1 MRIFTGRPG
10 IFVIFAIGSLLAA
23 PARAVVLDWDSV
35 TWNPGELTNSY
46 DVTGDGVNDITIQM
60 TSQQANV
67 WALDATTGT
76 QTPVVNQTMTGGL
89 VPAQSSLLLA
99 ANLHTN
105 SNAGVQISFT
115 GVPGVFA
122 AQNVSFTLFD
132 IDLTADRDII
142 SNIYGIAP
150 DGTHIAATISNV
162 GSSVILTGSGLTQTL
177 TDLNPVADNSSNGN
191 ATISFGGAVVTDVFF
206 TWGNSAGPP
215 KFQDLGI
222 GDITFT
228 PVPEINPAA
237 MSVASCLVAA
247 GMVVLAHRRAKGR
260 QNSQDESKS

>member
-1 MRIFTGRPG
+1 MRIFPGRLG
-10 IFVIFAIGSLLAA
+10 IIIALAVASLVAA

-46 DVTGDGVNDITIQM
+46 DVTGDAVNDITILM

-67 WALDATTGT
+67 WALDPTTGT
-76 QTPVVNQTMTGGL
+76 QSPVVNQTMTGGL
-89 VPAQSSLLLA
+89 VPVQSSLFLA

-105 SNAGVQISFT
+105 SNASVQISFT
-115 GVPGVFA
+115 GVPGMFA

-142 SNIYGIAP
+142 SNIYGVAP
-150 DGTHIAATISNV
+150 DGTLIAATITNI
-162 GSSVILTGSGLTQTL
+162 GSSVILSGSGLTQTL
-177 TDLNPVADNSSNGN
+177 TDLSAVADNSSNGN
-191 ATISFGGAVVTDVFF
+191 ATISFGSAIITDVFF

-215 KFQDLGI
+215 KFQDLAI

-247 GMVVLAHRRAKGR
+247 GLVVFAHRRAKGR
-260 QNSQDESKS
+260 ASRQDSSKS

>member
-1 MRIFTGRPG
+1 MRIFTGRSG
-10 IFVIFAIGSLLAA
+10 ILVAFAIASLLAT

-35 TWNPGELTNSY
+35 TWNPGDLTNSY
-46 DVTGDGVNDITIQM
+46 DVTGDAVNDITIQM

-76 QTPVVNQTMTGGL
+76 QSPVVNQTMTGGL
-89 VPAQSSLLLA
+89 APAQSSLSLA

-105 SNAGVQISFT
+105 SNASVQISFS
-115 GVPGVFA
+115 GVPGIFA

-150 DGTHIAATISNV
+150 DGTHIAATITNV
-162 GSSVILTGSGLTQTL
+162 GSSVILTGSGLSQTM
-177 TDLNPVADNSSNGN
+177 TDLNAVANNSSNGN
-191 ATISFGGAVVTDVFF
+191 ATISFGSAIITDVVF

-222 GDITFT
+222 SDITFT

-237 MSVASCLVAA
+237 LSVVSCLVAA
-247 GMVVLAHRRAKGR
+247 GMVVLAHRRAKGQAR
-260 QNSQDESKS
+260 REDDFKS